1 MEFWALSAG
10 GRNHFLMTKV
20 LLGTLNSYHLCVH
33 LYSPT
38 QKEAGSDI
46 VHNLLLISEGVIGIN
61 VSHWEYTINH
71 NRWGS
76 GWSVYTIS

>member
-1 MEFWALSAG
+1 MEFGALSAG

-46 VHNLLLISEGVIGIN
+46 VHNLC
-61 VSHWEYTINH
+61 
-71 NRWGS
+71 
-76 GWSVYTIS
+76 